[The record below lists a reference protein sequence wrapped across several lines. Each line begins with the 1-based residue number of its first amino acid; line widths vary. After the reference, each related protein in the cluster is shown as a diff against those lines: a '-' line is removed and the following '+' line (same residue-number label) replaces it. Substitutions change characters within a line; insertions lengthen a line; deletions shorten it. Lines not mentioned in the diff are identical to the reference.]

1 MNNQELN
8 SLIKKIENQ
17 NSFDKAYIGFFYDDN
32 EYLSYIKAN
41 KEGLMLHVNQFLKAC
56 LEFEENKMNTNIV
69 YEISHDIDLK
79 YSDFKFSR
87 IEYVKKSEINLEKTE
102 EHKQTFKNQV
112 GCFIAIAIGLFALV
126 SLLVGFYT
134 ILSSFF

>member
-8 SLIKKIENQ
+8 SLIKKVDNQ

-41 KEGLMLHVNQFLKAC
+41 KEGLMLHVNQLLKAC

-69 YEISHDIDLK
+69 YEISNDTHLK
-79 YSDFKFSR
+79 HSDFQFSR
-87 IEYVKKSEINLEKTE
+87 IEYVKKSEINLQKPEDY
-102 EHKQTFKNQV
+102 KQTFQDQV

-126 SLLVGFYT
+126 SLLVGVYI
-134 ILSSFF
+134 ILSSLF